1 MNHPRASASPSGSSG
16 SSVSSG
22 HVSVV
27 DLGLIVYLGAVWGA
41 AFLFFRVVAP
51 ELGPVWTAEL
61 RVAIGGLALL
71 VVTGRTLRHSI
82 KGRIRDIAV
91 VGATFSAIPFTLL
104 AFATLT
110 LPASLAS
117 VLMATTPLFTA
128 IIGALWLR
136 QALAPGVLVGLG
148 IGFGAVVIIVGGA
161 PLELTPAA
169 MVAFA
174 AGLGAAFSYGVAGTF
189 VKRRMGGVRPADLAT
204 AQLLAAAVILLPV
217 AAVSQPLVLPSPQA
231 AGSLVALGIVSTAVA
246 WPAFFRVSGHTTATA
261 ASSVTFIVPMFGML
275 WGGLVL
281 GENVPPE
288 LVAGFGLVLV
298 GLVLVLQLPLVT
310 TITHSAGM
318 RRLMRR
324 EALAGA

>member
-1 MNHPRASASPSGSSG
+1 MNNARTTASSS
-16 SSVSSG
+16 
-22 HVSVV
+22 VSVV
-27 DLGLIVYLGAVWGA
+27 DLDLIVYLGAVWGA

-71 VVTGRTLRHSI
+71 AVTGRTLWKSVR
-82 KGRIRDIAV
+82 GRLNDMAI

-128 IIGALWLR
+128 IIGAVWLGQR
-136 QALAPGVLVGLG
+136 LAPSVLVGLG
-148 IGFGAVVIIVGGA
+148 IGFGAVVVLVGGA
-161 PLELTPAA
+161 ALELTTATI
-169 MVAFA
+169 VAFA
-174 AGLGAAFSYGVAGTF
+174 AGLGAALSYGVAGTF
-189 VKRRMGGVRPADLAT
+189 VKRRMAGVRPADLAT
-204 AQLLAAAVILLPV
+204 AQLLAAAVILLPL
-217 AAVSQPLVLPSPQA
+217 ALISQPLRLPSPEA
-231 AGSLVALGIVSTAVA
+231 AGSLLALGIVSTAIA
-246 WPAFFRVSGHTTATA
+246 WPAFFRVSARTTATA

-281 GENVPPE
+281 GETIPAE
-288 LVAGFGLVLV
+288 LIAGFGLVLV
-298 GLVLVLQLPLVT
+298 SLMLVLRLPLPAAPADWPGV
-310 TITHSAGM
+310 

>member
-1 MNHPRASASPSGSSG
+1 MNTARA
-16 SSVSSG
+16 SVSSPS
-22 HVSVV
+22 VSGA

-41 AFLFFRVVAP
+41 AFLFFHVVAP
-51 ELGPVWTAEL
+51 ELGPAWTAEL
-61 RVAIGGLALL
+61 RVAIGGLALVL
-71 VVTGRTLRHSI
+71 ATHRTLGATVR
-82 KGRIRDIAV
+82 GRVRDVAI

-128 IIGALWLR
+128 IIAALWLG
-136 QALAPGVLVGLG
+136 QALQPGVLLGLG
-148 IGFGAVVIIVGGA
+148 IGFGAVVVLVGGA
-161 PLELTPAA
+161 PLEPNTATVAA
-169 MVAFA
+169 FG
-174 AGLGAAFSYGVAGTF
+174 AGLGAALSYGVAGTF
-189 VKRRMGGVRPADLAT
+189 VKRRMAGVRPADLAT
-204 AQLLAAAVILLPV
+204 AQLLAAALILLPV
-217 AAVSQPLVLPSPQA
+217 AVLSEPLRMPSPQA

-246 WPAFFRVSGHTTATA
+246 WPAFFRVSARTTATA

-275 WGGLVL
+275 WGGLFL
-281 GENVPPE
+281 GEEIPTE

-298 GLVLVLQLPLVT
+298 SLVLVLRVPIRATFAHAPAV
-310 TITHSAGM
+310 